1 MNKKEHELTLRVYY
15 EDTDAGGIVYHANY
29 LRFLERGRTEWLR
42 DLGFEQDALLEQNV
56 AFVVRHMNAD
66 FLLPAKFN
74 QQLCI
79 HTQVVQLKG
88 ASMQF
93 KQTIKNEQQA
103 DCFTA
108 DVLVACI
115 RHDTLRPCR
124 IPAQILGEITRV
136 I

>member
-74 QQLCI
+74 QQLSI

-88 ASMQF
+88 ASMKF

-103 DCFTA
+103 VCFSA
-108 DVLVACI
+108 EVLVACI
-115 RHDTLRPCR
+115 SHDSLKPCR